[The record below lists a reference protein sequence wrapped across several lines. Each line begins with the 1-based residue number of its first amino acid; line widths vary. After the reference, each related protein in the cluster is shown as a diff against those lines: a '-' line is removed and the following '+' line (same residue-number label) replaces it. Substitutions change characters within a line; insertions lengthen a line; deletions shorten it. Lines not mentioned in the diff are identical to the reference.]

1 MNNDA
6 RKKLVATN
14 AVVLALAGVASFVL
28 PKIAASIA
36 DGPANFLIAMAH
48 VFPILVA
55 IPISCSLIGKSQ
67 TDAGA

>member
-28 PKIAASIA
+28 PKIAASIS

-55 IPISCSLIGKSQ
+55 TPISCSLIGKSQ